1 VPAGKKIAIVGPS
14 GAGKSTLAH
23 LLLRF
28 WDPERGEIRL
38 GGVPLKALPSEAVRS
53 FFAVVPQR
61 VEVFSATLR
70 ENLLL
75 ARPEATPEELE
86 EAVQAAGLEEVVSR
100 LPQGYDTYLGERGG
114 QLSAGERQRV
124 AIAQAALRLRE
135 APILLV
141 DEPTAHLDPATE
153 REVVASLL
161 RLAQGRTVVWI
172 SHRLVGMEGMDEILV
187 LDGGRIVERGTHAEL
202 LARGGLYRRLWELQQ

>member
-1 VPAGKKIAIVGPS
+1 
-14 GAGKSTLAH
+14 
-23 LLLRF
+23 
-28 WDPERGEIRL
+28 
-38 GGVPLKALPSEAVRS
+38 VPLKALPSEAVRS
-53 FFAVVPQR
+53 FFVVVPQR

-124 AIAQAALRLRE
+124 AIAQAVLRLRE